1 MWWYML
7 CFNYARIIK
16 SKKQNTMTTLAKRNY
31 MTLDNLFDEFFGNM
45 PTAWGKENGWNVPP
59 VNIHE
64 TSDGFHLELVAPG
77 LKKEDFKVNLDKGLL
92 TISYEKKDEVEN
104 SDYKTHRREFNFT
117 SFKRSFRVDDV
128 INVENIQAK
137 YEDGVLKLYL
147 PKKEEVKALPKE
159 ISIQ

>member
-1 MWWYML
+1 M
-7 CFNYARIIK
+7 A
-16 SKKQNTMTTLAKRNY
+16 TLVKRNNY
-31 MTLDNLFDEFFGNM
+31 RTLDNVFDEFFSNV
-45 PTAWGKENGWNVPP
+45 PAAWGKENGWNVPP

-64 TSDGFHLELVAPG
+64 NDEGFHLELVAPG

-92 TISYEKKDEVEN
+92 TISYEKKNETEKNNEN
-104 SDYKTHRREFNFT
+104 KDYKTHRREFNFT

-128 INVENIQAK
+128 INTENIQAK

-159 ISIQ
+159 INIQ

>member
-1 MWWYML
+1 
-7 CFNYARIIK
+7 
-16 SKKQNTMTTLAKRNY
+16 MTTLVKRNY
-31 MTLDNLFDEFFGNM
+31 RTIDNLFDDIFSNL
-45 PTAWGKENGWNVPP
+45 PASWGKELGLTTPP

-64 TSDGFHLELVAPG
+64 NEEGFHLELVAPG
-77 LKKEDFKVNLDKGLL
+77 LKKEDFKVNFDKGLL
-92 TISYEKKDEVEN
+92 SISYEKKSEN
-104 SDYKTHRREFNFT
+104 ETENKDYKTHRREFNFT

-128 INVENIQAK
+128 INADAIQAR